1 VFLFSL
7 AGIPPF
13 AGFWGKYYI
22 FYSIIQANFFWVAVI
37 GILLSLIGVYYY
49 IKIILYMWFYE
60 PATEVKYAPLDFA
73 FTAAVIS
80 TIGLFAFGFYPELIL
95 RFIRTIA

>member
-60 PATEVKYAPLDFA
+60 PTAEVKYAPLDFA

-80 TIGLFAFGFYPELIL
+80 TIGLFAFGFYPDLVM